1 MYKRER
7 KLPDSTSFSI
17 TPDERKLLDLAV
29 EKEQRRPAVIIRQAL
44 DEYFIKH
51 NIAKVKRP
59 K

>member
-17 TPDERKLLDLAV
+17 TREERKFLDLAV
-29 EKEQRRPAVIIRQAL
+29 KKEQRRPAAIIRQAL

-51 NIAKVKRP
+51 AIVRPGAK
-59 K
+59 